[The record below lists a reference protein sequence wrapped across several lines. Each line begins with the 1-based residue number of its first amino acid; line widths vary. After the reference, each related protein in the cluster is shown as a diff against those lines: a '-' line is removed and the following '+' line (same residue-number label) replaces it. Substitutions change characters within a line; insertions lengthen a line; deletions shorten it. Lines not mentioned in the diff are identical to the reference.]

1 MPVADSD
8 MAIQHSVLL
17 QWSPKVYL
25 MLVWGWW
32 IWWVCEPLPFYPT
45 GVDWTQ
51 YIMGAEYLWRWSPE
65 IVYPDW
71 RHPLYSYLLG
81 LGAVD
86 SYAQSARVL
95 NVLGMAFGGAA
106 CMYVGQVIR
115 RPWFAV
121 MTCSMWL
128 FNPLVL
134 DARDWINPYMLW
146 GGTLAVVSSCG
157 WRTVTSESK
166 LNILI
171 TVISGS
177 VALWLDGRTIV
188 VLSVIVLWGMLHQKW
203 RLSVV
208 LSCGWLVAIGLE
220 QTFLGLYD
228 IQLKGLV
235 EQLELQR
242 DFLFRE
248 GMAFQLFPSPDNAAV
263 IEDVCV
269 SKRLTKSIDW
279 DCALQMGQGNLQV
292 WLEQGLLPPLLLMVF
307 SVVGVAIRRDWKLIL
322 LLSALCGPLL
332 MSGVVWQPPRYLF
345 WSLWCWVAFL
355 GGSVSSFAAYP
366 KLKWLVIP
374 YVLGIC
380 WWLWSA
386 PVLTSLDQPK
396 DWPTTGRL
404 VSEQVGDRVIDCTGE
419 GFTLSRLSSRRD
431 SEWFMLP
438 NTGSCRRWMD
448 EGTAVSWGVDTV
460 LSIQAFSPPEGWT
473 LETGF
478 DFKSGIVYMYRSS
491 K

>member
-1 MPVADSD
+1 
-8 MAIQHSVLL
+8 
-17 QWSPKVYL
+17 
-25 MLVWGWW
+25 
-32 IWWVCEPLPFYPT
+32 
-45 GVDWTQ
+45 
-51 YIMGAEYLWRWSPE
+51 
-65 IVYPDW
+65 
-71 RHPLYSYLLG
+71 
-81 LGAVD
+81 
-86 SYAQSARVL
+86 
-95 NVLGMAFGGAA
+95 
-106 CMYVGQVIR
+106 
-115 RPWFAV
+115 
-121 MTCSMWL
+121 
-128 FNPLVL
+128 
-134 DARDWINPYMLW
+134 
-146 GGTLAVVSSCG
+146 
-157 WRTVTSESK
+157 
-166 LNILI
+166 
-171 TVISGS
+171 
-177 VALWLDGRTIV
+177 
-188 VLSVIVLWGMLHQKW
+188 QKW

-374 YVLGIC
+374 Y
-380 WWLWSA
+380 
-386 PVLTSLDQPK
+386 
-396 DWPTTGRL
+396 
-404 VSEQVGDRVIDCTGE
+404 
-419 GFTLSRLSSRRD
+419 
-431 SEWFMLP
+431 
-438 NTGSCRRWMD
+438 
-448 EGTAVSWGVDTV
+448 
-460 LSIQAFSPPEGWT
+460 
-473 LETGF
+473 
-478 DFKSGIVYMYRSS
+478 
-491 K
+491 